1 MRDTVLVNTCDVFL
15 NQCCRVAIMC
25 RLAYVGVVVQKI
37 KKHGISLRPLG
48 NSSSCVLGLLDSRPD
63 RGGTETSQV
72 PR

>member
-37 KKHGISLRPLG
+37 KKTWYLVTTLG
-48 NSSSCVLGLLDSRPD
+48 
-63 RGGTETSQV
+63 QQ
-72 PR
+72 